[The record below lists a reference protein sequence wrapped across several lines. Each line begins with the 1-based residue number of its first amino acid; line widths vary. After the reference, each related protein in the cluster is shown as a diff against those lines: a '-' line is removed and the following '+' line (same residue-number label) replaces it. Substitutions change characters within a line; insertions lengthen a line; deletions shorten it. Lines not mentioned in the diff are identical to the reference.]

1 MAIRSGYTA
10 ESLIKSGATGP
21 TNAKRAEGSADNR
34 KSEDTE
40 FTHDHSPRSLAEPED
55 TDLERRVLAH
65 ERILQALIAHMAE
78 SEPEFVER
86 LESAFGGSMRVSR
99 REHDFTDTD
108 AYAERFIRG
117 IRRLDDRPEKVAA
130 RSASDAPRPA
140 DVDPVP
146 YMVEQ
151 PKIVPT
157 LLQLERRAGIWEL
170 TKDGVF
176 YGHYHE
182 PQPAFDAANA
192 AARAIVA
199 NGGSADIL
207 LRGER
212 PRR

>member
-10 ESLIKSGATGP
+10 ESSIKSGATDP
-21 TNAKRAEGSADNR
+21 TNAKRAEGFPDNR
-34 KSEDTE
+34 KGEDAE

-65 ERILQALIAHMAE
+65 ERVLQALIAHMAE
-78 SEPEFVER
+78 SEPKFVER
-86 LESAFGGSMRVSR
+86 LESAFGGPMRVSR

-117 IRRLDDRPEKVAA
+117 IRRLDDPPQKVAA
-130 RSASDAPRPA
+130 PRASDAPRPA

-176 YGHYHE
+176 YGHYYE

-207 LRGER
+207 LRGEK